1 MDKSECAFTSTDC
14 RCVCVCERER
24 ARESER
30 EIERENGLTDTIL
43 VTAELMPDDSARF
56 RACIRRKSRGE
67 KPGAHKT

>member
-1 MDKSECAFTSTDC
+1 MRVHLD
-14 RCVCVCERER
+14 RLPVCVCERER

-56 RACIRRKSRGE
+56 RACTRRKSRGE